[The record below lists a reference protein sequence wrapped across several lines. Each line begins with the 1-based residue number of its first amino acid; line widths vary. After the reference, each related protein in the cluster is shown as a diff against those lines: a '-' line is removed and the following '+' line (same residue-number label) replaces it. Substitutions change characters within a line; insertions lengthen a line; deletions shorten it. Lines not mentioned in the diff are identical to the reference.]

1 MGDVRCDG
9 SERKIFFSQKEF
21 FLEFFLV
28 ATKTKTIERFVK
40 GRSLDRIR
48 FETDFETD

>member
-1 MGDVRCDG
+1 MRWIGAQN
-9 SERKIFFSQKEF
+9 FLFSTKEF

>member
-1 MGDVRCDG
+1 MSDAMDR
-9 SERKIFFSQKEF
+9 SAKFSFLTQEEF